1 MEKMKKMMA
10 TVKTMK
16 KCLALLLCAL
26 ILCPAASLADAAKS
40 YLYTFTPGEV
50 LSGEGM
56 ENVRELLNAVRLEI
70 VTQKMEQGT
79 MAQVELLSNGE
90 QAFSLRALDGA
101 NGTYAIDCSLTGDCT
116 LVCDK
121 EQLDDFLLNVV
132 NMLADL
138 NVLNEESKEKLSGLA
153 ERATTLL
160 ETALA
165 NAAEDGPDS
174 GIDLRPYL
182 KVVEGLASEAEV
194 RELDGNDPECP
205 GATLVSSYELR
216 KDDLLE
222 LVDTAL
228 SKLDSIPVLSNE
240 LASGRLH
247 IGEQVITDEFIR
259 ELFAHT
265 YGKTTLDVYQN
276 AEGKLLKLALR
287 TPEAPG
293 LITDPEF
300 AKARG
305 VEITIERTPV
315 IFGSSSTLTTVKL
328 IGMDGALLT
337 VQLDKMVGGNVK
349 PLSTNNVY
357 EVGEMDSKQLWEVF
371 HGLGL
376 TIAKNAM
383 NMILVLPRV
392 VFDMVVGKLIK

>member
-1 MEKMKKMMA
+1 M
-10 TVKTMK
+10 
-16 KCLALLLCAL
+16 
-26 ILCPAASLADAAKS
+26 
-40 YLYTFTPGEV
+40 
-50 LSGEGM
+50 
-56 ENVRELLNAVRLEI
+56 
-70 VTQKMEQGT
+70 
-79 MAQVELLSNGE
+79 
-90 QAFSLRALDGA
+90 
-101 NGTYAIDCSLTGDCT
+101 
-116 LVCDK
+116 
-121 EQLDDFLLNVV
+121 
-132 NMLADL
+132 
-138 NVLNEESKEKLSGLA
+138 
-153 ERATTLL
+153 
-160 ETALA
+160 
-165 NAAEDGPDS
+165 
-174 GIDLRPYL
+174 
-182 KVVEGLASEAEV
+182 EGLASEAEV

-276 AEGKLLKLALR
+276 AEGKLLKMALR